1 MLFLFDLICGVV
13 FVLNG
18 GVFIGLNLVIMK
30 MLKKDDSVSLL
41 MFYKML
47 KILKGVSLFV
57 L

>member
-1 MLFLFDLICGVV
+1 M